1 MKAIVVFHDGY
12 VKLEYQHNGTR
23 TRKSTGVSI
32 PNKTYLKS
40 NRELKSTVENYNEKQ
55 KTVDAFLTKAKTILD
70 DYIYE
75 YKVYPTGE
83 QFKRQWDEHDRRIKD
98 SKLLMDFYN
107 RFIESKETEFS
118 RVGFN
123 DNSIKDYRNIRFY
136 LEDYVTET
144 KKDIFLDDVN
154 RDWLN
159 RFVLFLETERKD
171 YTKSRKVGG
180 KYWSKG
186 KLNPNTIKKRISL
199 FIGFFTWLNNESYF
213 PFPKSLHKYTKSLD
227 DSDAIKDALTKE
239 EVNRL
244 YHFDFEDEKY
254 NYIKDVFVLSCFTG
268 MRWDDITTF
277 NYKDVHKNGAFRII
291 EKKAHKT
298 KDIFR
303 VPINSIVED
312 IISKHKYNFYKYE
325 NANFNKYLKVLLE
338 KTGWFND
345 ETKFIE
351 DGKYLKRWECISI
364 HRGRDS
370 FCTML
375 INDRVPLNEIM
386 KYTGH
391 KHLSSLNKYIN
402 LKSDISNFTNELV
415 IHE

>member
-32 PNKTYLKS
+32 PNKSYLKS
-40 NRELKSTVENYNEKQ
+40 NNELKSTVENYREKQ

-75 YKVYPTGE
+75 YKAYPTGE
-83 QFKRQWDEHDRRIKD
+83 QFKRQWDEYDKRIKD
-98 SKLLMDFYN
+98 SKLLMDYFN
-107 RFIESKETEFS
+107 RFIESKEMEFS

-123 DNSIKDYRNIRFY
+123 NKSIKDYRNIRFY
-136 LEDYVTET
+136 LEDYITET

-159 RFVLFLETERKD
+159 KFVLFLESERKD
-171 YTKSRKVGG
+171 YTKSRKFGG

-186 KLNPNTIKKRISL
+186 VLNPNTIKKRISL

-227 DSDAIKDALTKE
+227 NSDAIKDALSKE

-244 YHFDFEDEKY
+244 YHFNFGDDKL

-277 NYKDVHKNGAFRII
+277 NSKDVHKNGAFRII

-303 VPINSIVED
+303 VPINSIVEE

-338 KTGWFND
+338 KTGWFDD

-402 LKSDISNFTNELV
+402 LKSDISNFTTELV
-415 IHE
+415 L

>member
-1 MKAIVVFHDGY
+1 
-12 VKLEYQHNGTR
+12 
-23 TRKSTGVSI
+23 
-32 PNKTYLKS
+32 
-40 NRELKSTVENYNEKQ
+40 
-55 KTVDAFLTKAKTILD
+55 
-70 DYIYE
+70 
-75 YKVYPTGE
+75 
-83 QFKRQWDEHDRRIKD
+83 
-98 SKLLMDFYN
+98 
-107 RFIESKETEFS
+107 
-118 RVGFN
+118 
-123 DNSIKDYRNIRFY
+123 
-136 LEDYVTET
+136 
-144 KKDIFLDDVN
+144 
-154 RDWLN
+154 
-159 RFVLFLETERKD
+159 
-171 YTKSRKVGG
+171 
-180 KYWSKG
+180 
-186 KLNPNTIKKRISL
+186 
-199 FIGFFTWLNNESYF
+199 
-213 PFPKSLHKYTKSLD
+213 
-227 DSDAIKDALTKE
+227 
-239 EVNRL
+239 
-244 YHFDFEDEKY
+244 
-254 NYIKDVFVLSCFTG
+254 

-277 NYKDVHKNGAFRII
+277 NPKDVHKKGAFRII

-298 KDIFR
+298 KEIFR
-303 VPINSIVED
+303 VPINPIVED
-312 IISKHKYNFYKYE
+312 IINKHKYNFYKYE